1 MHTHTIGKLHS
12 KFLQCQNMINHKSR
26 TSKKRFCLPL
36 TWQCRKAMQKIKN
49 TLVGIFS
56 SLIFFALLNNSHC
69 YALRT
74 VLCTTEEYWKG
85 LLTKAPRRRSQT
97 TNFVVVFSCVALT
110 TTADSALLSELSRKI
125 ALLWTS
131 TLKLLCWK
139 KFFFAIDLQKKKLEK
154 STIFLL

>member
-1 MHTHTIGKLHS
+1 
-12 KFLQCQNMINHKSR
+12 
-26 TSKKRFCLPL
+26 
-36 TWQCRKAMQKIKN
+36 MQKIKN

-85 LLTKAPRRRSQT
+85 LLTKAPRRRSPT

-139 KFFFAIDLQKKKLEK
+139 KVLLCHRFTKKKRSCK
-154 STIFLL
+154 SRQYFYSKSICFTENRLLKLQRKEIIFTMI